1 MSEKQWFAFDVT
13 TTPNNREAIEYGL
26 MEAGALGTETVDS
39 ESDVLVI
46 GYFENPVDENKVRR
60 ALVDAC
66 RIHNQVP
73 SEIDRVDL
81 KVRAVAD
88 RDWLAEWK
96 KSWQPVQVGRFIV
109 APPWLSEP
117 PKVSEPGAP
126 GTEPRAVASGLKRA
140 AESREESLD
149 PVATAPGSDT
159 IARGTDT
166 IVIQINPG
174 MAFGTG
180 THETTRLCLKAID
193 KYYEG
198 GSFLDVGAG
207 TGVLAIAAA
216 KCQKPDTGWG
226 GEGGH
231 ESIHACDVDA
241 DAIEIAKENAE
252 LNDVGDRIDFHVGTV
267 DEQSNSADF
276 VCANLTATV
285 IVELLPM
292 LVGATCGRLVLSGI
306 LDSQEEMV
314 SSRLAELGI
323 TEFEVDREGEWIAL
337 VV

>member
-1 MSEKQWFAFDVT
+1 MSGKQWFAFDAMT
-13 TTPNNREAIEYGL
+13 RPDYREAIEYGL

-39 ESDVLVI
+39 EDDVRVT
-46 GYFENPVDENKVRR
+46 GYFESPVDEEKVHH
-60 ALVDAC
+60 ALVDAW
-66 RIHNQVP
+66 RLYNQTP
-73 SEIDRVDL
+73 NEIDRVKF

-109 APPWLSEP
+109 APPWLVSVPGAVATGSSEP
-117 PKVSEPGAP
+117 FRDS
-126 GTEPRAVASGLKRA
+126 A
-140 AESREESLD
+140 ARFE

-193 KYYEG
+193 KHYRG
-198 GSFLDVGAG
+198 GSFLDVGTG

-216 KCQKPDTGWG
+216 KCQKPDTGIPSPAARLGWG
-226 GEGGH
+226 REEGPVA
-231 ESIHACDVDA
+231 INACDTDA
-241 DAIEIAKENAE
+241 DAIQIARENAE
-252 LNDVGDRIDFHVGTV
+252 LNGVADRIDFGVGTV
-267 DEQSNSADF
+267 DEQTPSADF
-276 VCANLTATV
+276 VCANLTASVV
-285 IVELLPM
+285 IELLPM
-292 LVGATCGRLVLSGI
+292 LIGATCGRLVMSGI

-314 SSRLAELGI
+314 RSRLAELGI
-323 TEFEVDREGEWIAL
+323 TEFEVDREGEWIAII
-337 VV
+337 V